1 MKKPTLCI
9 LFIVLPV
16 FFFIGSLKGQTAIQS
31 STTAHVF
38 ARVYSAITSVKTS
51 QDRFGHFYPL
61 SYDGQLV
68 NGPDGILSVKG
79 NEEKGG
85 DIQYSTSF
93 DVSGNGNTAFAIS
106 LPRSPIMLT
115 NTLDS
120 KTMTLKD
127 WKYVSLSA
135 SEEGDIPFGY
145 KTVNLNATLKL
156 GSQKDNPVGFY
167 TGFYTV
173 TFGFN

>member
-1 MKKPTLCI
+1 MKKQTLCI
-9 LFIVLPV
+9 IIVLLPV
-16 FFFIGSLKGQTAIQS
+16 FFLISSVKGQTAIQS

-51 QDRFGHFYPL
+51 QESFGHFFPL
-61 SYDGQLV
+61 SYDGQLI

-79 NEEKGG
+79 NAEQGG

-106 LPRSPIMLT
+106 VPRSPITLT
-115 NTLDS
+115 NQLDS

-127 WKYVSLSA
+127 WKYVSLDTA
-135 SEEGDIPFGY
+135 EEGEIPFGY